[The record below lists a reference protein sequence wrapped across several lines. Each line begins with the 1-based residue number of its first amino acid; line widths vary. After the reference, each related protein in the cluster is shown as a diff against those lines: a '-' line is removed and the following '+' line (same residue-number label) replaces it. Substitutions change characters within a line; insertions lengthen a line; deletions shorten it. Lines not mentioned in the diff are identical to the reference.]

1 MHLNFPLLNAL
12 WTTNVSSLTFTELF
26 VISNNINT
34 IATD

>member
-12 WTTNVSSLTFTELF
+12 WTANVSSLTFTELF
-26 VISNNINT
+26 VISNNINN